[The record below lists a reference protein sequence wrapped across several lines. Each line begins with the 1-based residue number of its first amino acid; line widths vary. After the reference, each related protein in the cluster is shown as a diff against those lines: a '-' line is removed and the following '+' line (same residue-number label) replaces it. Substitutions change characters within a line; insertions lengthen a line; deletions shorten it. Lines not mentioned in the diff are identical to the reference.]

1 MPTITDYLNNLKKD
15 KDNLVSNLNTKGI
28 SAENS
33 ETFTSLVPKVLE
45 IKTGVDTSD
54 ATALPSEILIGKTA
68 YAKGEKI
75 TGTVETLESLS
86 YEAKEYDQIITGPKF
101 IEEGTSLTFKK
112 VNIAPDVIK
121 SGTYVFGIKGTFTDI
136 LDSENAIT
144 ANTILEG
151 YTGYINGEKIL
162 GTLKSK
168 EAETFM
174 PSTTDQVIS
183 SGIYLSGN
191 QTIKGDT
198 NLISGNIKKGITIF
212 NVEGSLEESGIDT
225 SDATA
230 TANDIIK
237 NKTAYVNGEKLTGT
251 IESKGAIT
259 ATVDGQE
266 HILESG
272 HYESITIP
280 AESNLISDNIKAG
293 SNIYGVEGN
302 PNVIDTTINNDNTAN
317 SSNVE
322 KGKEA
327 FVNGAKIV
335 GTCETMADT
344 VFIPTVEDQI
354 ITGPK
359 ILQGNKTLTVKGDP
373 NLVPGNIKNGVTIF
387 GVTGA
392 HGGIDELLA
401 CSGLTSVQEIIN
413 KYTGKIEVSFDG
425 NFAAW
430 SALDEFNSSTNSVG
444 AVYTNP
450 AGTGYVAGIQYDD
463 GNNSTPNRSILFTEP
478 VQTVE
483 HIIIK
488 YKYYVSTWIN
498 PTAQLKFI
506 AASTLAEAKTKLA
519 NNDVVFTIDIPCGNN
534 LNNVFNL
541 KEIESSVSGNYYVCY
556 VQPSDAGGNEAILSD
571 LLIIQL

>member
-54 ATALPSEILIGKTA
+54 ATVLPSEILIGKTA

-86 YEAKEYDQIITGPKF
+86 YEAKEYDQTITGPKF
-101 IEEGTSLTFKK
+101 IEEGTSLVFKK

-191 QTIKGDT
+191 QTIKGD
-198 NLISGNIKKGITIF
+198 
-212 NVEGSLEESGIDT
+212 
-225 SDATA
+225 
-230 TANDIIK
+230 
-237 NKTAYVNGEKLTGT
+237 
-251 IESKGAIT
+251 
-259 ATVDGQE
+259 
-266 HILESG
+266 
-272 HYESITIP
+272 
-280 AESNLISDNIKAG
+280 
-293 SNIYGVEGN
+293 
-302 PNVIDTTINNDNTAN
+302 
-317 SSNVE
+317 
-322 KGKEA
+322 
-327 FVNGAKIV
+327 
-335 GTCETMADT
+335 
-344 VFIPTVEDQI
+344 
-354 ITGPK
+354 
-359 ILQGNKTLTVKGDP
+359 P

-392 HGGIDELLA
+392 HGGIDELLV

-413 KYTGKIEVSFDG
+413 KYTEKIEVSFDG
-425 NFAAW
+425 NFAVW
-430 SALDEFNSSTNSVG
+430 SALNEFNSSTNPVG
-444 AVYTNP
+444 AVYIDYT
-450 AGTGYVAGIQYDD
+450 GTGYIAGIQYDD

-478 VQTVE
+478 VQMAE

-488 YKYYVSTWIN
+488 YKYYISTWIS

-506 AASTLAEAKTKLA
+506 AASSLAEAKTKLA
-519 NNDVVFTIDIPCGNN
+519 NNEVVFTIDIPCGNN

-541 KEIESSVSGNYYVCY
+541 KEIESFIPGSYYICY

-571 LLIIQL
+571 LQIIQL